1 MMGNQRT
8 RISDLLSRALEDLSE
23 DNFERFKDKLLH
35 SDFKGKGNISQSRLE
50 DATRIATKNLLLGFY
65 GEDASVDVTIEV
77 LIWINCRDVAAKL
90 GEEREKD
97 LGLNEKISEMS
108 IEDYRV
114 KYKEHIHREYQQ
126 IKDRNSRLGEGTLL
140 NSRYTKL
147 IIVNQYRP
155 EKEREHEIMAMG
167 QRHAEIM
174 SEQARSS
181 ITINTLFRP
190 ERDAQAPRLVAL
202 VGAAG
207 IGKTMTAL
215 KIMLDWATGKLYKKQ
230 FDYVYYINCREMTLL
245 TQERSVADMI
255 LKSYPTNKAPIEH
268 ILANPEKI
276 LFVIDG
282 FDELRFAFD
291 QPESDL
297 CSDPRKKQ
305 SVEIIL
311 NSLFRRTV
319 LPECHLI
326 ITTRPTALGKLEK
339 CSKCFRYAEI
349 LGFSEK
355 ERREYFQNFFENEKE
370 ASDAFNF
377 VSKNEIL
384 FTMCFVP
391 IVSWIICMVLKQ
403 QMDRGKDLAQTSK
416 TITGVY
422 LYYFLS
428 LVESSGSNSKPQM
441 QAHLRR
447 LCSLAA
453 DGIWEQ
459 KILFEEEEIKK
470 YGLDKADFLPLF
482 LNENIFQRDLDCVST
497 YSFIHLSFQEFFA
510 ALSYALE
517 GNEDTVKHA
526 VTPKREVKSL
536 LQEYGKSKNYLMLTV
551 RFLFGLLNMDRRK
564 DIEKKLGHKMS
575 PTLQTDLVTW
585 CSSSSIYSRE
595 RYVSFEILYCL
606 YETQEAQF
614 AKHALASLT
623 DLKIYR
629 REWIH
634 MDQMVFSFIVKS
646 HQELESLVFVQCDFN
661 IEGHQD
667 KEFLWLVKWFYQGKQ
682 KHSSIYPLCQ
692 ALKDPDCKI
701 KKLHFQFCKLKG
713 TCCRDL
719 TAVFSN
725 NWHLKELKLYKSD
738 LGYFG
743 LKQLCEG
750 LKQPDCKLQSLHFK
764 DLARSG
770 CRDLAAVLSTSPS
783 LTQLEL
789 NSDLRDAGVQQ
800 LCQGLKNP
808 NCKLQ
813 RLKLESCGFTSTGCR
828 SLRTVLRSNW
838 SLRELELSG
847 NHVGDLGAQQLCE
860 GLKDPSCHLQRL
872 ELRYCGLSAACCE
885 DFAHVL
891 INNPSLITLDLRG
904 NHLGDSGVQNLCMWL
919 KRPNCQLQK
928 LCLWSCKLT
937 VACCEDLTDVL
948 RRNDSLR
955 ELQLGDNAL
964 GDSGVRVLCE
974 GANHA
979 RLERLG
985 LWSCRLTGACC
996 GDLFAVLS
1004 TKQSLTELELGHND
1018 VGDSGVRWL
1027 CEGLKHPNCKL
1038 QRLRLWWCKFTGT
1051 CCGDLAAVL
1060 RSNQSLAEL
1069 ELGGNEH
1076 LGDAGVQQLCEG
1088 LKHPNCKLQKLG
1100 LSGCDL
1106 TAGCCRELSS
1116 VLSTSQTLVELN
1128 LRDNQLGH
1136 SGVQLLCEGLKH
1148 PDCKLWRLRLSSHT
1162 FKEETRRELGAVKE
1176 IKAHLVVESN

>member
-1 MMGNQRT
+1 MAGRGKLWKTLRDDDCVHNQDCSRQCGAETGN
-8 RISDLLSRALEDLSE
+8 
-23 DNFERFKDKLLH
+23 NFERFKDKLLH

-90 GEEREKD
+90 REEREKD

-174 SEQARSS
+174 NEQARSS

-230 FDYVYYINCREMTLL
+230 FDYVYYINCKEMTLL

-391 IVSWIICMVLKQ
+391 IVSWIICTVLKQ

-416 TITGVY
+416 TIT
-422 LYYFLS
+422 
-428 LVESSGSNSKPQM
+428 
-441 QAHLRR
+441 
-447 LCSLAA
+447 
-453 DGIWEQ
+453 
-459 KILFEEEEIKK
+459 
-470 YGLDKADFLPLF
+470 
-482 LNENIFQRDLDCVST
+482 
-497 YSFIHLSFQEFFA
+497 
-510 ALSYALE
+510 
-517 GNEDTVKHA
+517 
-526 VTPKREVKSL
+526 
-536 LQEYGKSKNYLMLTV
+536 
-551 RFLFGLLNMDRRK
+551 
-564 DIEKKLGHKMS
+564 
-575 PTLQTDLVTW
+575 
-585 CSSSSIYSRE
+585 
-595 RYVSFEILYCL
+595 
-606 YETQEAQF
+606 
-614 AKHALASLT
+614 
-623 DLKIYR
+623 
-629 REWIH
+629 
-634 MDQMVFSFIVKS
+634 
-646 HQELESLVFVQCDFN
+646 
-661 IEGHQD
+661 GHQD

-682 KHSSIYPLCQ
+682 KHSSVYPLCQ

-719 TAVFSN
+719 AAVFSN

-789 NSDLRDAGVQQ
+789 NSDLRDSGVQQ

-828 SLRTVLRSNW
+828 NLRTVLRSNW

-847 NHVGDLGAQQLCE
+847 NHVGDLGAEQLCE

-872 ELRYCGLSAACCE
+872 ELRYCGFSAACCE

-919 KRPNCQLQK
+919 KHPNCQLQK
-928 LCLWSCKLT
+928 LW
-937 VACCEDLTDVL
+937 
-948 RRNDSLR
+948 
-955 ELQLGDNAL
+955 
-964 GDSGVRVLCE
+964 
-974 GANHA
+974 
-979 RLERLG
+979 
-985 LWSCRLTGACC
+985 
-996 GDLFAVLS
+996 
-1004 TKQSLTELELGHND
+1004 
-1018 VGDSGVRWL
+1018 
-1027 CEGLKHPNCKL
+1027 
-1038 QRLRLWWCKFTGT
+1038 
-1051 CCGDLAAVL
+1051 
-1060 RSNQSLAEL
+1060 
-1069 ELGGNEH
+1069 
-1076 LGDAGVQQLCEG
+1076 
-1088 LKHPNCKLQKLG
+1088 
-1100 LSGCDL
+1100 
-1106 TAGCCRELSS
+1106 
-1116 VLSTSQTLVELN
+1116 
-1128 LRDNQLGH
+1128 
-1136 SGVQLLCEGLKH
+1136 
-1148 PDCKLWRLRLSSHT
+1148 
-1162 FKEETRRELGAVKE
+1162 
-1176 IKAHLVVESN
+1176 